1 MFSKPAGLA
10 AMTDEE
16 LITAHREG
24 WGPTR
29 DQAVEELFHRHQTR
43 IVRWC
48 YRFTRD
54 RESGLDLAQ
63 EIFMR
68 AFRNLDRYRGECRF
82 STWLYVIARNLC
94 MSALQKRASEPVW
107 AAKAITA
114 DLPDAAAR
122 NIHAAVES
130 EQTRLRNWQ
139 IILDTLNQIEAKVMM
154 MHYGEELPLN
164 TVSRELGLTNKSGAK
179 AYIVSA
185 KRKLNAAIRTAQTK
199 TLSGVGVM
207 ILFQIDVASRLLPR
221 LLSYRLAPAFA

>member
-1 MFSKPAGLA
+1 MIA
-10 AMTDEE
+10 ALPNPLQNQNVFAATGFDSWKTMTDEE
-16 LITAHREG
+16 LISAHRDG
-24 WGPTR
+24 WGLSR
-29 DQAVEELFHRHQTR
+29 DEAVEELFHRYQPR

-114 DLPDAAAR
+114 DLPDATAR
-122 NIHAAVES
+122 SIHAAVET
-130 EQTRLRNWQ
+130 EQARARNWRL
-139 IILDTLNQIEAKVMM
+139 ILDTLNHMEAKVML
-154 MHYGEELPLN
+154 MHYGEEIPLS
-164 TVSRELGLTNKSGAK
+164 TVSRTLGLTNKSGAK

-185 KRKLNAAIRTAQTK
+185 KRKLHAAMRNSQA
-199 TLSGVGVM
+199 
-207 ILFQIDVASRLLPR
+207 RP
-221 LLSYRLAPAFA
+221 PATPVF

>member
-1 MFSKPAGLA
+1 MIAALPSAAPNPLQSAGSFPAAGFENWKS
-10 AMTDEE
+10 MTDEQ
-16 LITAHREG
+16 LIASHREG
-24 WGPTR
+24 WGPSR
-29 DQAVEELFHRHQTR
+29 DEAVEELFHRHQTR

-107 AAKAITA
+107 AAKALTP
-114 DLPDAAAR
+114 DLPDAAAK
-122 NIHAAVES
+122 NIHAAVET
-130 EQTRLRNWQ
+130 EQARVRRWRL
-139 IILDTLNQIEAKVMM
+139 ILDTLNQTEAKVMM
-154 MHYGEELPLN
+154 MHYGQELPLN

-185 KRKLNAAIRTAQTK
+185 KRKLSAAISAHKQ
-199 TLSGVGVM
+199 S
-207 ILFQIDVASRLLPR
+207 ASALLG
-221 LLSYRLAPAFA
+221 

>member
-1 MFSKPAGLA
+1 MIAALPNASHHDVFNARGFENWK

-16 LITAHREG
+16 LIAAHREG
-24 WGPTR
+24 WGPS
-29 DQAVEELFHRHQTR
+29 QEEVVEELFHRYHPR

-94 MSALQKRASEPVW
+94 MSALQKRAAEPVW
-107 AAKAITA
+107 AAKAITV
-114 DLPDAAAR
+114 DLPDLAAR

-130 EQTRLRNWQ
+130 EQTRARNWRL
-139 IILDTLNQIEAKVMM
+139 ILDTLNHMEAKVML
-154 MHYGEELPLN
+154 MHYGEEIPLN
-164 TVSRELGLTNKSGAK
+164 TVSRTLGLTNKSGAK

-185 KRKLNAAIRTAQTK
+185 KRKLHAALRNPPVK
-199 TLSGVGVM
+199 
-207 ILFQIDVASRLLPR
+207 LPATPV
-221 LLSYRLAPAFA
+221 S

>member
-1 MFSKPAGLA
+1 MTACTFATTGFETWKRL
-10 AMTDEE
+10 TDEE
-16 LITAHREG
+16 LIAAHRDG
-24 WGPTR
+24 WGPSR
-29 DQAVEELFHRHQTR
+29 DEAVEELFHRYQTR

-94 MSALQKRASEPVW
+94 MSALQKRACEPVW
-107 AAKAITA
+107 TAKAITA
-114 DLPDAAAR
+114 DFPDAAAR
-122 NIHAAVES
+122 NIHAAVET
-130 EQTRLRNWQ
+130 EQARARNWRF
-139 IILDTLNQIEAKVMM
+139 ILDTMDQTEAKVML

-164 TVSRELGLTNKSGAK
+164 TVSRTLGLTNKSGAK

-185 KRKLNAAIRTAQTK
+185 KRKLSAAMRTRTQ
-199 TLSGVGVM
+199 
-207 ILFQIDVASRLLPR
+207 VAAASLG
-221 LLSYRLAPAFA
+221 

>member
-1 MFSKPAGLA
+1 MIAPLPDPGVLASTGLA
-10 AMTDEE
+10 NWKNLTDEE
-16 LITAHREG
+16 LIAAHRGG
-24 WGPTR
+24 WGPSR
-29 DQAVEELFHRHQTR
+29 DEAVEELFHRHQKR

-63 EIFMR
+63 EILMR

-94 MSALQKRASEPVW
+94 MSALQKRASEPVF

-122 NIHAAVES
+122 NIHLAVET
-130 EQTRLRNWQ
+130 EQIRARNWRF
-139 IILDTLNQIEAKVMM
+139 ILDTLDQTEAKVML
-154 MHYGEELPLN
+154 MHYGEELPLS
-164 TVSRELGLTNKSGAK
+164 TVSQALGLTNKSGAK

-185 KRKLNAAIRTAQTK
+185 KRKLSAA
-199 TLSGVGVM
+199 M
-207 ILFQIDVASRLLPR
+207 
-221 LLSYRLAPAFA
+221 RLAQAKAATA

>member
-1 MFSKPAGLA
+1 MTACTFA
-10 AMTDEE
+10 ATGFENWKKLTDEE
-16 LITAHREG
+16 LIAAHRDG
-24 WGPTR
+24 WGPSR
-29 DQAVEELFHRHQTR
+29 DEAVEELFHRYQAR

-48 YRFTRD
+48 YRFTGD

-107 AAKAITA
+107 TAKAITA
-114 DLPDAAAR
+114 DFPDAAAR
-122 NIHAAVES
+122 NIHAAVET
-130 EQTRLRNWQ
+130 EQARARNWRF
-139 IILDTLNQIEAKVMM
+139 ILDTLDQTEAKVML

-164 TVSRELGLTNKSGAK
+164 TVSRTLGLTNKSGAK

-185 KRKLNAAIRTAQTK
+185 KRKLSAAMRTRTQAAA
-199 TLSGVGVM
+199 
-207 ILFQIDVASRLLPR
+207 ASLG
-221 LLSYRLAPAFA
+221 

>member
-1 MFSKPAGLA
+1 MDPMIAALPNPLNPTVFAAPGLETWKT
-10 AMTDEE
+10 MTDED
-16 LITAHREG
+16 LIAAHRDG
-24 WGPTR
+24 WGPSQ
-29 DQAVEELFHRHQTR
+29 DEAVEELFHRYQPR

-122 NIHAAVES
+122 SIHAAVET

-139 IILDTLNQIEAKVMM
+139 LILETLNQMEAKVML
-154 MHYGEELPLN
+154 MHYGEEIPLN
-164 TVSRELGLTNKSGAK
+164 TVSRTLGLTNKSGAK

-185 KRKLNAAIRTAQTK
+185 KRKLQAAMRNSPAKPAATAV
-199 TLSGVGVM
+199 S
-207 ILFQIDVASRLLPR
+207 
-221 LLSYRLAPAFA
+221 

>member
-1 MFSKPAGLA
+1 MIAALPGTLQNSGAFAAPGFENWKGLN
-10 AMTDEE
+10 DEE
-16 LITAHREG
+16 LITAHRNG
-24 WGPTR
+24 WGPSR
-29 DQAVEELFHRHQTR
+29 DEAVEELFHRHQTR

-130 EQTRLRNWQ
+130 EQARARSWRL
-139 IILDTLNQIEAKVMM
+139 ILDTLNQTEAKVMM
-154 MHYGEELPLN
+154 MHYGEEIPLN

-185 KRKLNAAIRTAQTK
+185 KRKLHAAMR
-199 TLSGVGVM
+199 S
-207 ILFQIDVASRLLPR
+207 
-221 LLSYRLAPAFA
+221 APAKTSVALAS

>member
-1 MFSKPAGLA
+1 MTACTFATTGSESWKKL
-10 AMTDEE
+10 TDEE
-16 LITAHREG
+16 LIAAHRDG
-24 WGPTR
+24 WGPSR
-29 DQAVEELFHRHQTR
+29 DEAVEELFHRYQTR
-43 IVRWC
+43 MVRWC

-94 MSALQKRASEPVW
+94 MSALQKRAVEPVW
-107 AAKAITA
+107 TAKAITA

-122 NIHAAVES
+122 NIHAAVET
-130 EQTRLRNWQ
+130 EQARSRRWRF
-139 IILDTLNQIEAKVMM
+139 ILDTLDQTEAKVMM

-164 TVSRELGLTNKSGAK
+164 IVSRMLGLTNKSGAK

-185 KRKLNAAIRTAQTK
+185 KRKLSAAMRTRAQAAA
-199 TLSGVGVM
+199 
-207 ILFQIDVASRLLPR
+207 AS
-221 LLSYRLAPAFA
+221 AG